1 MRFMR
6 LSKTAWLILGIGI
19 FVIAMG
25 SLYFLYSRQGD
36 EQEQLN
42 DSLSVAQ
49 ATLPTLVSEKE
60 DWESQ
65 LTQGESRLT
74 QQESQLTQR
83 ESQLA
88 QATSLL
94 DTTQASF
101 PESVES
107 IEYDELLF
115 NFAHGCN
122 LTITK
127 LTASE
132 PSDEM
137 IEDITYSVTSF
148 TVDVKGEVANILDFI
163 NAIVTSED
171 FTCATAELVNI
182 NIPEPLTEAE
192 KEAIKEGLIEEL
204 TRESAQEVLAE
215 EGLIEELIEE
225 LAKEE
230 LTEQEREELLEALA
244 AALAEAEEA
253 REDLLEALAEA
264 EVEAKEAIEE
274 LEMPSATIELAI
286 YGYQGE

>member
-36 EQEQLN
+36 EQEQLG

-49 ATLPTLVSEKE
+49 DTSSTLVSEEK

-65 LTQGESRLT
+65 LTQL
-74 QQESQLTQR
+74 ESQLTR
-83 ESQLA
+83 LKSELT
-88 QATSLL
+88 QATLLL

-101 PESVES
+101 PSSVES

-122 LTITK
+122 LRITT
-127 LTASE
+127 LIASE
-132 PSDEM
+132 PGNE
-137 IEDITYSVTSF
+137 EVEVENEEVEAITYSVTSF
-148 TVDVKGEVANILDFI
+148 IVDVKGEVANILDFI

-171 FTCATAELVNI
+171 FTCATAEPVNI

-192 KEAIKEGLIEEL
+192 KEAVRERLIEELTREVAEEILAKEGLIEEL
-204 TRESAQEVLAE
+204 M
-215 EGLIEELIEE
+215 EE

-244 AALAEAEEA
+244 EALAEAEEA
-253 REDLLEALAEA
+253 REKLLEALAEA

>member
-1 MRFMR
+1 MKMK
-6 LSKTAWLILGIGI
+6 LSRTAWLVLGIGI
-19 FVIAMG
+19 FVIAFG
-25 SLYFLYSRQGD
+25 SLYFLYSRQD
-36 EQEQLN
+36 NEQEQLN

-115 NFAHGCN
+115 NFAHDCN
-122 LTITK
+122 LRITT
-127 LTASE
+127 LIASE
-132 PSDEM
+132 PGNEEV
-137 IEDITYSVTSF
+137 EDITYSVTSF

-192 KEAIKEGLIEEL
+192 KEAIKEGLTKEIIE
-204 TRESAQEVLAE
+204 ALAE
-215 EGLIEELIEE
+215 VGLTEEIKEIIEA
-225 LAKEE
+225 LAEEE
-230 LTEQEREELLEALA
+230 LTEEEREELLEALA
-244 AALAEAEEA
+244 EALAAEEEK
-253 REDLLEALAEA
+253 REELLEALAEA
-264 EVEAKEAIEE
+264 EAAAEEEIEE

>member
-19 FVIAMG
+19 FVIALG
-25 SLYFLYSRQGD
+25 TLYFLYSRQGD
-36 EQEQLN
+36 EQEQLD

-49 ATLPTLVSEKE
+49 ATLLTLVSEKH

-65 LTQGESRLT
+65 LTQLESELT
-74 QQESQLTQR
+74 QLESELTQ
-83 ESQLA
+83 
-88 QATSLL
+88 ATLLL
-94 DTTQASF
+94 DTTQVSF
-101 PESVES
+101 PSSVES

-122 LTITK
+122 LRITT
-127 LTASE
+127 LIASE
-132 PSDEM
+132 PHSEGV
-137 IEDITYSVTSF
+137 ESEEVEEAITYSVTSF

-171 FTCATAELVNI
+171 FTCATAEPVNI

-253 REDLLEALAEA
+253 REKVLEALAEA
-264 EVEAKEAIEE
+264 EVEAKEEIEE

>member
-1 MRFMR
+1 MKR

-19 FVIAMG
+19 LVIAFVG
-25 SLYFLYSRQGD
+25 LYVVQTQQGD

-65 LTQGESRLT
+65 LTQL
-74 QQESQLTQR
+74 ESQLTR
-83 ESQLA
+83 LKSELT
-88 QATSLL
+88 QATLL
-94 DTTQASF
+94 LSKTAASF

-115 NFAHGCN
+115 NFARDCN
-122 LTITK
+122 LRITT
-127 LTASE
+127 LIASE
-132 PSDEM
+132 PGTEGV
-137 IEDITYSVTSF
+137 EDITYSVTSF
-148 TVDVKGEVANILDFI
+148 TVDVRGEVANVLDFI

-192 KEAIKEGLIEEL
+192 KEAVKERVIEELTGELAGEILAKEGLIEE
-204 TRESAQEVLAE
+204 
-215 EGLIEELIEE
+215 IIEE
-225 LAKEE
+225 LAKEG
-230 LTEQEREELLEALA
+230 LTEQAREELLEALA
-244 AALAEAEEA
+244 EALAAAEEA
-253 REDLLEALAEA
+253 REELLEALAEA
-264 EVEAKEAIEE
+264 EVEAAEEIEE

>member
-1 MRFMR
+1 MR

-19 FVIAMG
+19 FVIAFG
-25 SLYFLYSRQGD
+25 SLYLLYSRQGN

-42 DSLSVAQ
+42 DSLLAAQ

-65 LTQGESRLT
+65 LTQ
-74 QQESQLTQR
+74 QESQLTQQENQLTQQ

-101 PESVES
+101 PSSVES

-115 NFAHGCN
+115 NFAHGYN
-122 LTITK
+122 LRITR
-127 LTASE
+127 LIASE
-132 PSDEM
+132 PGNEEV
-137 IEDITYSVTSF
+137 EDITYSVTPF
-148 TVDVKGEVANILDFI
+148 TVDVRGEVAGILDFI

-171 FTCATAELVNI
+171 FTNATAELVNI

-192 KEAIKEGLIEEL
+192 KEAIKEGLTEEIM
-204 TRESAQEVLAE
+204 EGLAE
-215 EGLIEELIEE
+215 EGLTEE
-225 LAKEE
+225 
-230 LTEQEREELLEALA
+230 EREELLEALA
-244 AALAEAEEA
+244 
-253 REDLLEALAEA
+253 EALAAA
-264 EVEAKEAIEE
+264 EEEIEE